1 MLNIVDEFTRECLTI
16 EVARKFKAKDVVA
29 VLEELFAIRGRPK
42 FIRSDN
48 GPEFVSHAVRNWLK
62 DSGVETLF
70 IEPGSPW
77 ENGYIESFNGKL
89 RDECLNGEL
98 FLSLAEARY
107 IVERWRLDY
116 NHHRPHSRLG
126 WQSPAVFAATCVPT
140 DSATPHP
147 SEHTVGNIGLTLTE
161 LGT

>member
-1 MLNIVDEFTRECLTI
+1 V
-16 EVARKFKAKDVVA
+16 RK
-29 VLEELFAIRGRPK
+29 
-42 FIRSDN
+42 
-48 GPEFVSHAVRNWLK
+48 WLK
-62 DSGVETLF
+62 ATGVQTLF

-98 FLSLAEARY
+98 FLSLAEAKY
-107 IVERWRLDY
+107 IVERWRMDY

-126 WQSPAVFAATCVPT
+126 WQSPAAFSATCVPS

-147 SEHTVGNIGLTLTE
+147 SEHTHQSVNTLIKGDT
-161 LGT
+161 